1 MSLTDEIY
9 RELWEGL
16 EKGLDWRQF
25 AAKYSASKGPLYNAI
40 GRFFNE
46 VKPKIEALNEKK
58 SRVQSELD
66 QARLT
71 LDSLNQRIKE
81 AESNIAS
88 LEERENVLNGQVET
102 LEAKLAEKSELA
114 KHLAELEKL
123 GFDSE
128 RLNQLREAL
137 REIGAKHGIKGKETV
152 SKFFD
157 GLKDYDALLGA
168 ELQLKVL
175 QTQIE
180 TKKLEAENWQA
191 KEEALRRKHDDLKG
205 ALEAVHTLR
214 IRSIK
219 VSQIITWHQ
228 ILSRFQTVEQFAE
241 SVTQYGDMTKLLNTK
256 REEAESYELIT
267 TKSQSQVEALE
278 KERAKIEGAI
288 GALKVAGVKELRGMT
303 EKAKRQLE
311 SLADIEL
318 NETREVGQAIRAEL
332 TDYLAR
338 LDTSNQKAFE
348 IGQECEKIRLE
359 LQKYVSVRD
368 VLESHAA
375 GPEAE
380 NEFPE
385 QS

>member
-1 MSLTDEIY
+1 MSLTDDIY
-9 RELWEGL
+9 RELLDGL
-16 EKGLDWRQF
+16 KKGLDWAQF
-25 AAKYSASKGPLYNAI
+25 LSRHSASKGPLYNAI
-40 GRFFNE
+40 GRFFTE
-46 VKPKIEALNEKK
+46 FGPKVVALNEEK
-58 SRVQSELD
+58 SRVQSELE
-66 QARLT
+66 QAGRT
-71 LDSLNQRIKE
+71 RDSLDQKIKE
-81 AESNIAS
+81 AENNIAS
-88 LEERENVLNGQVET
+88 LEDRENILNKQVET
-102 LEAKLAEKSELA
+102 METELAKKSESA
-114 KHLAELEKL
+114 KHLAELERL
-123 GFDSE
+123 GFTIE
-128 RLNQLREAL
+128 RLNLLRDTL
-137 REIGAKHGIKGKETV
+137 REIGEKHGLNSKETV
-152 SKFFD
+152 SKFFGD
-157 GLKDYDALLGA
+157 LKDYDLVFEA
-168 ELQLKVL
+168 EVQLKGL

-180 TKKLEAENWQA
+180 TRKLEAENWQA
-191 KEEALRRKHDDLKG
+191 KKEALRRKHDDLKEAIRAVG
-205 ALEAVHTLR
+205 ALRAK
-214 IRSIK
+214 SIE
-219 VSQIITWHQ
+219 VSQIIIWHQ
-228 ILSRFQTVEQFAE
+228 ILTRFQTVEQFAE

-380 NEFPE
+380 NECPE